1 MPYHSGHH
9 TLHAS
14 AAPDP
19 GLPAGPPT
27 PPSMAQTTDLAG
39 NPLDAQTATGPCAT
53 AEARASLKQCRESD
67 GAGLPG
73 GALVAVALACALL
86 AAGLWTL
93 LGPEARA
100 WADGE
105 GWLWRSTARGG
116 GLPRSQRRR
125 LQRRRRIGA
134 GLLASALALA
144 LIALVAG

>member
-1 MPYHSGHH
+1 
-9 TLHAS
+9 
-14 AAPDP
+14 
-19 GLPAGPPT
+19 
-27 PPSMAQTTDLAG
+27 MAQTTDLAG

-86 AAGLWTL
+86 AAGLWTCW
-93 LGPEARA
+93 ARKRA